1 MNASVRDY
9 MPEGKV
15 GSFQGIRIIFYVLIP
30 MIIGPFVGNIVCR
43 FSKITYTN
51 EYNVVTSAPGNV
63 MFWAAAVVAVLTL
76 IPVIILRKNN
86 KKTTE

>member
-63 MFWAAAVVAVLTL
+63 MFWAAAAVAVLTL

>member
-1 MNASVRDY
+1 MNATVRDY

-15 GSFQGIRIIFYVLIP
+15 GSFQGIRIIFLVLIP
-30 MIIGPFVGNIVCR
+30 MIIGPFIGNIVCR

-63 MFWAAAVVAVLTL
+63 MFWAAAVVAILTL
-76 IPVIILRKNN
+76 IPVILLRRKSKN
-86 KKTTE
+86 TTD